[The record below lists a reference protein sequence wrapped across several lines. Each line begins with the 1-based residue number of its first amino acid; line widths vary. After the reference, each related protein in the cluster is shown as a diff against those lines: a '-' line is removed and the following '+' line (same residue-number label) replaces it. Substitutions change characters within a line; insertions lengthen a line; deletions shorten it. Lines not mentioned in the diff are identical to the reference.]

1 MTSPDWMT
9 ETGACRAHR
18 RTRFT
23 TEDST
28 RYKSNDLLCDIDSKD
43 IQQEKERIIQ
53 QGRRFRNR
61 SSLDGSSLA
70 TECQRLGLDFH
81 WSEPHAGWIS
91 WTLSDLIDRNRFVV
105 FWLFVVFSRIAS
117 PNWRRSN
124 VDGAGRSV
132 EPNSNQK
139 GRKKTKQRGRRNPI
153 KSHQKSMKIN
163 GQPGAAGSTLSTALT
178 HTYNWLPVSIR
189 KRGRRRKRN
198 REREREKRSNHL
210 ANKRQTK
217 G

>member
-1 MTSPDWMT
+1 MPATWIGFSLI
-9 ETGACRAHR
+9 RASCWLN
-18 RTRFT
+18 FL
-23 TEDST
+23 
-28 RYKSNDLLCDIDSKD
+28 NFI
-43 IQQEKERIIQ
+43 
-53 QGRRFRNR
+53 GF
-61 SSLDGSSLA
+61 
-70 TECQRLGLDFH
+70 
-81 WSEPHAGWIS
+81 
-91 WTLSDLIDRNRFVV
+91 DRPKPVCCFLVV
-105 FWLFVVFSRIAS
+105 FFSRIAS